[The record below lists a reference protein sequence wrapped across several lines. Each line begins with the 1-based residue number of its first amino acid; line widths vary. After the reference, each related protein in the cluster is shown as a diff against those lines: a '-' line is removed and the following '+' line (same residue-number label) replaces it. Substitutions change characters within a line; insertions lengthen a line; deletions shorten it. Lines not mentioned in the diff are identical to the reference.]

1 MIPIIGQKEIYDMKT
16 NKAFDSSQTKKNL
29 EAAFG
34 GESMANRKYLYFAK
48 IAREL
53 GDEEVAKVFEETAA
67 QETQH
72 AFSHLSLIY
81 PKDQMTI
88 EKVLEMAIEGERY
101 EHKTMYPGFEKI
113 ALEEASSDAA
123 KEFAEQ
129 AAESREH
136 DAVFSKTLE
145 LARKKFAALTKIEK
159 IHADRYQ
166 SVLDKKLKRTKN
178 A

>member
-1 MIPIIGQKEIYDMKT
+1 MKNFKET
-16 NKAFDSSQTKKNL
+16 QTQKNL
-29 EAAFG
+29 EAAFA

-53 GDEEVAKVFEETAA
+53 GDEEVAKVFEHTAE

-81 PKDQMTI
+81 PKSSLTV
-88 EKVLEMAIEGERY
+88 EKLLEMAIEGERY
-101 EHKTMYPGFEKI
+101 EHTVMYPNFEATAI
-113 ALEEASSDAA
+113 SENNL
-123 KEFAEQ
+123 
-129 AAESREH
+129 
-136 DAVFSKTLE
+136 DAVAEFKEQGEESKDHEANFAKTLE
-145 LARKKFAALTKIEK
+145 LARKKFAALKVVEK

-166 SVLDKKLKRTKN
+166 SVLDKKRG

>member
-1 MIPIIGQKEIYDMKT
+1 MASSNSPSKFNQ
-16 NKAFDSSQTKKNL
+16 SQTKANL
-29 EAAFG
+29 EAAFA

-72 AFSHLSLIY
+72 AFSHLELIY
-81 PKDQMTI
+81 PKDQMTV
-88 EKVLEMAIEGERY
+88 ETVLEIAVAGERY
-101 EHKTMYPGFEKI
+101 EHLTMYPGFETK
-113 ALEEASSDAA
+113 ALEEAAKDAA

-136 DAVFSKTLE
+136 DARFTKTLE
-145 LARKKFAALTKIEK
+145 TARKRFSALTRVEK
-159 IHADRYQ
+159 IHADRYA
-166 SVLDKKLKRTKN
+166 SHLEKRIAAKK
-178 A
+178 

>member
-1 MIPIIGQKEIYDMKT
+1 MSAF
-16 NKAFDSSQTKKNL
+16 NKSDTKKNL

-53 GDEEVAKVFEETAA
+53 GDEEVAKIFEETAA

-81 PKDQMTI
+81 PKETLTV

-101 EHKTMYPGFEKI
+101 EHTTMYPGFEKR
-113 ALEEASSDAA
+113 ALEEASKDAA
-123 KEFAEQ
+123 REFAEQ
-129 AAESREH
+129 AQESREH
-136 DAVFSKTLE
+136 DAMFTKTLE
-145 LARKKFAALTKIEK
+145 LARKKFAALTRIEK
-159 IHADRYQ
+159 VHADRYQ
-166 SVLDKKLKRTKN
+166 SLLDQKRKES
-178 A
+178 